1 MSLILNIFQ
10 LLDDDS
16 INMDNHSGTSD
27 DEDIFDEVDED
38 DEEAATPKAKQT
50 NGNQSDSDEEM
61 DYSD

>member
-1 MSLILNIFQ
+1 
-10 LLDDDS
+10 
-16 INMDNHSGTSD
+16 MDNHSGTSD

-38 DEEAATPKAKQT
+38 DEEATTPEAMKT